1 MPLTAS
7 KKEAWILCATAFLTA
22 CVVVGGA
29 RYWGALDE
37 PELAAYDALLRL
49 RTPAPPDKRIVLIH
63 ETEDDLKRFGHP
75 LRDELLA
82 SVLEKLELQ
91 EPAAIGVDKYRDI
104 AVPPGTEALD
114 AVLRK
119 YNNIVW
125 VFRFGTKAALIDP
138 PAALKGTER
147 AGFADLVDDP
157 GGIIRRGLL
166 LLDDGTTAYQSL
178 ALGVAL
184 QYLKPSGIAIGG
196 VEGSAEAIQLG
207 RARIDPLDAHDGGY
221 AGADMGG
228 FQFLLDYR
236 SMPQPIES
244 HTLSDAVDGKV
255 QGLKGRIV
263 LIGAN
268 AESLGDQ
275 VYTPFSKGRGAR
287 DRISGVEL
295 HGHIASQLVR
305 LALGESRPL
314 AAWGLAPQLAYA
326 ALWCALGLLL
336 FIARGVS
343 IVLGGAALGTV
354 GIVAVSAGALEHAS
368 VWIPLVP
375 ALAGFLL
382 TGTIAVAMRLARER
396 RERVMVMSLFSKHVS
411 PAVARE
417 IWERKDEIVG
427 GRGLKP
433 AALTATVLFSDIR
446 GFTPISEKLG
456 PLGLAQWLEVYM
468 RAMSQPTLDCNGLI
482 SKYIG
487 DAIMALFGVPVPRVS
502 REAIAADALNAVKA
516 AMGMRE
522 ALKRLNEQWKANG
535 EPTAGTR
542 IGIHTGEVITCSI
555 GTADRQ
561 EYTVLGDVVNT
572 AARLESFPAQSDAPP
587 PECRILISAVTR
599 ELVKDHVETEPV
611 GELELKGKSEKVFV
625 YRVV

>member
-1 MPLTAS
+1 
-7 KKEAWILCATAFLTA
+7 
-22 CVVVGGA
+22 
-29 RYWGALDE
+29 
-37 PELAAYDALLRL
+37 
-49 RTPAPPDKRIVLIH
+49 
-63 ETEDDLKRFGHP
+63 
-75 LRDELLA
+75 
-82 SVLEKLELQ
+82 
-91 EPAAIGVDKYRDI
+91 
-104 AVPPGTEALD
+104 
-114 AVLRK
+114 
-119 YNNIVW
+119 
-125 VFRFGTKAALIDP
+125 
-138 PAALKGTER
+138 
-147 AGFADLVDDP
+147 
-157 GGIIRRGLL
+157 
-166 LLDDGTTAYQSL
+166 
-178 ALGVAL
+178 
-184 QYLKPSGIAIGG
+184 
-196 VEGSAEAIQLG
+196 
-207 RARIDPLDAHDGGY
+207 
-221 AGADMGG
+221 
-228 FQFLLDYR
+228 
-236 SMPQPIES
+236 MPQPIES

-255 QGLKGRIV
+255 QGLKGKIV

-295 HGHIASQLVR
+295 HGHITSQLVR
-305 LALGESRPL
+305 LALGESRPIV
-314 AAWGLAPQLAYA
+314 AWSLNAQLAYA
-326 ALWCALGLLL
+326 ALWCALGL
-336 FIARGVS
+336 FFFMSRRMWVVIA
-343 IVLGGAALGTV
+343 GAALGILV
-354 GIVAVSAGALEHAS
+354 VVAISAWSLDERN
-368 VWIPLVP
+368 VWMPLVP

-382 TGTIAVAMRLARER
+382 TVASVVAMRLTLEH
-396 RERVMVMSLFSKHVS
+396 RERVLVMSLFSRHVS

-433 AALTATVLFSDIR
+433 VALTASILFSDIR

-456 PLGLAQWLEVYM
+456 PMGLAQWLEVYM

-502 REAIAADALNAVKA
+502 REAIAADALNAVRA

-522 ALKRLNEQWKANG
+522 ALKRLNEQWQANG
-535 EPTAGTR
+535 EPSAGTR

-572 AARLESFPAQSDAPP
+572 AARLESFPVSDDEPP

-599 ELVKDHVETEPV
+599 ELVKDQVQTEPV
-611 GELELKGKSEKVFV
+611 GELVLKGKSEKVYV